1 MLSKI
6 SFYLLSILLLSCTK
20 LDSSDS
26 SALEDDGLVPR
37 MKPSKVE
44 YPTIDDNYIATKSAS
59 IERFCEKYWSNENNN
74 LVFWWPRMVK
84 SFTSAIKVSAT
95 ANKTLPSLSDTPL
108 HIASVSKV
116 ITASAIL
123 LLVNHDKIRFGSES
137 EYDFRQ
143 LSLSRNYRSYLVESP
158 QWIAQ
163 LCLFYRRQR
172 VWDQS

>member
-59 IERFCEKYWSNENNN
+59 IERFCEKYWSSENSN
-74 LVFWWPRMVK
+74 L
-84 SFTSAIKVSAT
+84 SF
-95 ANKTLPSLSDTPL
+95 
-108 HIASVSKV
+108 
-116 ITASAIL
+116 
-123 LLVNHDKIRFGSES
+123 LVQKRTDYLRT
-137 EYDFRQ
+137 
-143 LSLSRNYRSYLVESP
+143 LSRFANRTTEETMTKDTHC
-158 QWIAQ
+158 I
-163 LCLFYRRQR
+163 
-172 VWDQS
+172 